1 MEVVYMRTVSLSE
14 VQEELQSH
22 ILRKEL
28 FPIIGSGFTRGAQ
41 TSSGET
47 VPSGSDMTNYME
59 QYLKDNGYSNLP
71 RHEFSHVARYFQRV
85 ASQEDFWRYFQNNFL
100 GVKLPSIKKDFLNC
114 DWRFIYTLNLDDAIE
129 NNSSY
134 TTKVTPGYTPRW
146 DALNNSK
153 CVIKLHGDAQELVN
167 YIDSPHVLALSE
179 YVISIERNK
188 PLLDKLAE
196 DLNYSNTIFIGC
208 SLTDELDLLSVSQ
221 QLKVKIN
228 SKKNR
233 YFVTDT
239 KPDPFQVIDLEDY
252 GIDTVILVSDY
263 EEFYVEFIKLAKSA
277 SSVRIDQLEEFHNL
291 YRGELPSQKNV
302 DYLLRGRY
310 LLDKKKRTIFY
321 PQFFIERD
329 LSQQLLNEMDTIRIQ
344 IIHGG
349 RISGKSY
356 LLAGLLRNIINRD
369 TYYFDSRNTIDDSFL
384 KLLLKQ
390 NSCVLLFDTNVLS
403 KNAMKYLLDL
413 PTQFFLQHN
422 INVICCANNSDRDIF
437 SIISYVQQY
446 SPLDTKHIKTYEL
459 DKRFS
464 IQKGGELDQLNAKL
478 KANKITPFVNKL
490 SILDNLLQIKKDM
503 PKKSSFKNIRFDS
516 PPSISADDSG
526 KIALLI
532 LLVQNEKVSA
542 RQIIQCQLIKE
553 SAALLEELKLTIEED
568 HRNQLQLTTYD
579 SASYQVVSNATFWL
593 LSQLHTLSQDRSLRE
608 TIVEAFQLLI
618 HSFLGHTKNY
628 KNIENLVKF
637 DKLNEIFPD
646 GKGLI
651 LHIYDNIRPMLME
664 SYQYFHQAAKCRLWG
679 LNTPGYD
686 KSELDQAKIDA
697 ITAYK
702 IAMDTHEQNPTV
714 ISHRVALAHIL
725 FTLTVIH
732 TKSCIE
738 EDFGDADTFCAT
750 FDFFSKATKYG
761 ENYEAMKQ
769 AKDNKTRGDE
779 SSIIHEWINLMLQG
793 KSQIPPN
800 CQRKWATIIQYWQA
814 L

>member
-1 MEVVYMRTVSLSE
+1 MRTVSLSE

-403 KNAMKYLLDL
+403 KNAMKYHL
-413 PTQFFLQHN
+413 TCRHN
-422 INVICCANNSDRDIF
+422 F
-437 SIISYVQQY
+437 SYN
-446 SPLDTKHIKTYEL
+446 T
-459 DKRFS
+459 
-464 IQKGGELDQLNAKL
+464 
-478 KANKITPFVNKL
+478 
-490 SILDNLLQIKKDM
+490 ILM
-503 PKKSSFKNIRFDS
+503 
-516 PPSISADDSG
+516 
-526 KIALLI
+526 
-532 LLVQNEKVSA
+532 
-542 RQIIQCQLIKE
+542 
-553 SAALLEELKLTIEED
+553 
-568 HRNQLQLTTYD
+568 
-579 SASYQVVSNATFWL
+579 
-593 LSQLHTLSQDRSLRE
+593 
-608 TIVEAFQLLI
+608 
-618 HSFLGHTKNY
+618 
-628 KNIENLVKF
+628 
-637 DKLNEIFPD
+637 
-646 GKGLI
+646 
-651 LHIYDNIRPMLME
+651 
-664 SYQYFHQAAKCRLWG
+664 
-679 LNTPGYD
+679 
-686 KSELDQAKIDA
+686 
-697 ITAYK
+697 
-702 IAMDTHEQNPTV
+702 
-714 ISHRVALAHIL
+714 
-725 FTLTVIH
+725 
-732 TKSCIE
+732 
-738 EDFGDADTFCAT
+738 
-750 FDFFSKATKYG
+750 
-761 ENYEAMKQ
+761 
-769 AKDNKTRGDE
+769 
-779 SSIIHEWINLMLQG
+779 
-793 KSQIPPN
+793 
-800 CQRKWATIIQYWQA
+800 
-814 L
+814 